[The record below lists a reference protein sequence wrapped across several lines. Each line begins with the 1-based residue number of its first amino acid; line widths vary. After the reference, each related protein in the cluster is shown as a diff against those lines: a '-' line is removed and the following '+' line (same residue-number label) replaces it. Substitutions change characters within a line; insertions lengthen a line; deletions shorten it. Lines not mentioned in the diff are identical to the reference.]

1 MFNGYLTKV
10 NLGKDLL
17 THINLLLAVVVVVVM
32 MVGATMPMPF
42 CTAVVMLV
50 MTMFVMTMFTMTMM
64 FVMVMLFFLC
74 WCIHI
79 CGFLA
84 LFKLQ

>member
-1 MFNGYLTKV
+1 MLNGYLTKV
-10 NLGKDLL
+10 NLGQDLL
-17 THINLLLAVVVVVVM
+17 THINLLLAVVVMVM
-32 MVGATMPMPF
+32 VRMVGATMPF
-42 CTAVVMLV
+42 RTTVVMTVFMMTV
-50 MTMFVMTMFTMTMM
+50 MTVFMMIVMI
-64 FVMVMLFFLC
+64 VMVRPFFLC